1 MEVNKTHYH
10 SDVVERKEKVQVALA
25 RLQSLKCKV
34 SELRAQC
41 EALRTLKSEKQ
52 MKALVCNECGKP
64 IKEGNEITIK
74 DTFGVVKRYYH
85 ENCFK
90 TFLSS

>member
-1 MEVNKTHYH
+1 MEVNTIRCQ
-10 SDVVERKEKVQVALA
+10 SDVVERKEKIQAALA
-25 RLQSLKCKV
+25 RLQSLKCNV

-41 EALRTLKSEKQ
+41 EALRKLQLEKQ

-74 DTFGVVKRYYH
+74 DTFGAVKSYYH
-85 ENCFK
+85 GDCFK
-90 TFLSS
+90 RILSS

>member
-1 MEVNKTHYH
+1 MEVNETRYH
-10 SDVVERKEKVQVALA
+10 DDMVERKEKAQAVLA

-41 EALRTLKSEKQ
+41 EALKKSQSEKQ
-52 MKALVCNECGKP
+52 TKALVCNECGKP

-74 DTFGVVKRYYH
+74 DTFGAVKSYYH
-85 ENCFK
+85 EDCFK
-90 TFLSS
+90 TILSS